1 MQPKKT
7 SGSLRVL
14 IIDDE
19 PNIRRTTAIALEAM
33 GHDAVGVDNGAA
45 ALKLLGSE
53 PFDVSFLD
61 LKLEG
66 ENGLDLLP
74 QLLKRAPE
82 LDIVVFTAYASV
94 ETAVEAMRRG
104 AVDYVPK
111 PFTPDQLRHVLDKIL
126 SARRLQRRVAELE
139 SRLSDDTPAT
149 ALTTSEP
156 VVQKAFEIALKAAAT
171 PATILLLG
179 ESGTGKTVLARAVH
193 ENSLQKENSF
203 VTVNC
208 PSLSKE
214 LLESELFGHVKGAF
228 TGAVSDTS
236 GRVAAADGGT
246 LFLDEIGELPLEIQ
260 SKLLRLLQEKEYER
274 VGEAKTR
281 RANVRVVAATNRDLE
296 QHVKDGRFR
305 EDLYYRL
312 NVISIQV
319 PPLRERPSDL
329 PKIAEGYLR
338 FFAAQC
344 AKRLVGFTPEALE
357 ALRRYAW
364 PGNLRELRNVV
375 ERAVI
380 LSSREEIGVADLP
393 EKLSPTSP
401 QANGSSGVELGARVS
416 LAELEAEHITRV
428 MRQASTMEEA
438 AKILGIDP
446 ATLYRKRKRMALDG
460 SPESKVPGSESQNEG
475 ARPTSSTS
483 ASGEAES
490 RAAA

>member
-1 MQPKKT
+1 MQPQKT

-19 PNIRRTTAIALEAM
+19 QNIRRTTAIALEAM
-33 GHDAVGVDNGAA
+33 GHDAVGVDTGAA

-53 PFDVSFLD
+53 SFDVAFLD
-61 LKLEG
+61 LKLES
-66 ENGLDLLP
+66 ENGLEILP

-104 AVDYVPK
+104 AVDYIPK
-111 PFTPDQLRHVLDKIL
+111 PFTPDQVRHVLERIL
-126 SARRLQRRVAELE
+126 NARRLQRRVADLE

-179 ESGTGKTVLARAVH
+179 ESGTGKTVLARAIH
-193 ENSLQKENSF
+193 ENSPQKENSF

-208 PSLSKE
+208 PSLSRE

-260 SKLLRLLQEKEYER
+260 AKLLRLLQEKEYER

-296 QHVKDGRFR
+296 RHVQEGRFR
-305 EDLYYRL
+305 EDLFYRL

-319 PPLRERPSDL
+319 PALRERPSDL
-329 PKIAEGYLR
+329 FSIAENYLR
-338 FFAAQC
+338 FFAGQC
-344 AKRLVGFTPEALE
+344 GKHTTGFSPEAQQ

-380 LSSREEIGVADLP
+380 LSSHEEIGVADLP
-393 EKLSPTSP
+393 EKISSLTQS
-401 QANGSSGVELGARVS
+401 NGISGIELGARVS
-416 LAELEAEHITRV
+416 LAELETEHITRV
-428 MRQASTMEEA
+428 MRQAATMEEA

-446 ATLYRKRKRMALDG
+446 ATLYRKRKRMAQETNPD
-460 SPESKVPGSESQNEG
+460 SAVRSSESKVSVAG
-475 ARPTSSTS
+475 
-483 ASGEAES
+483 
-490 RAAA
+490 